1 MELTVLVNPSQSE
14 GESAQGHIVATNQGP
29 TIVVDS
35 NRPWIASRAE
45 ERWATGA
52 VDRVFLRA
60 LDVSDSVILQEFV
73 KEIARAENSIH
84 FFVSE
89 RDEKVVREA
98 LHSHPE
104 VTVAFSRFGSDPAST
119 SVPPAAHAPVISPSK
134 VSWQK
139 TLGLLLIHIEAYDIT
154 RECLSSL
161 EATTYENKKIFVL
174 ENASANFSALRLFL
188 EFPSVVFLFGTA
200 RISYCASF
208 NLLADF
214 AIRRGSEYLF
224 VSNND
229 TRGHSPNIFEALT
242 SGIAGNIGMVSPK
255 VYDFDHVLLR
265 SGVVNH
271 FGVDFS
277 LATEAYVISAE
288 LWQQVDGFANSFNIY
303 GEDVDLLLRVRALGK
318 EGRYEES
325 VEMEHLQ
332 NGVTGNKV
340 FIRTFFYMRNIV
352 WLQKRRNVRVAYDI
366 AYYSAQESIQLFLW
380 AWRLALKR
388 DVYPFFSVIV
398 LVPTGILA
406 GIVTRPHRNE
416 DSDLS
421 EALRRSTWELKF
433 KVR

>member
-1 MELTVLVNPSQSE
+1 MKLTVLVNPSQSVSE
-14 GESAQGHIVATNQGP
+14 ASQGHIVAMNQGP

-52 VDRVFLRA
+52 VDRLFLRA
-60 LDVSDSVILQEFV
+60 LDISDSVILQEFV
-73 KEIARAENSIH
+73 AEIARAENPIH
-84 FFVSE
+84 FVVSE
-89 RDEKVVREA
+89 RDEKIVRGA
-98 LHSHPE
+98 LHSRPE
-104 VTVAFSRFGSDPAST
+104 VTVAFSRFGSGSPSKAVSAS
-119 SVPPAAHAPVISPSK
+119 APSAVISPGNASL
-134 VSWQK
+134 QK
-139 TLGLLLIHIEAYDIT
+139 KLGVLLIHIQSYDIT
-154 RECLSSL
+154 RDCLVSL
-161 EATTYENKKIFVL
+161 ESTTYENKQIFVL

-214 AIRRGSEYLF
+214 AIRQGSQYLF
-224 VSNND
+224 ISNND
-229 TRGHSPNIFEALT
+229 TRAHSPDIFEALT
-242 SGIAGNIGMVSPK
+242 SGLAGNIGMVSPK

-332 NGVTGNKV
+332 NGVTRNKV
-340 FIRTFFYMRNIV
+340 FIRAFFYMRNIV

-388 DVYPFFSVIV
+388 DVYPIFSVIF

-406 GIVTRPHRNE
+406 GIVTRPHRNQ

-421 EALRRSTWELKF
+421 KALRRSTWELKF